1 MDNQNKNARRKINMK
16 LKTALL
22 MLLVAV
28 LSFSCIMT
36 ANAVTV
42 KDNGKYTLLLTC
54 GLNGMDGKVDG
65 DYAKIIKFDVADGDT
80 TVSLSELTA
89 GVLRRAENRVQID
102 RTGGV
107 RLLKEHAARAKRRK
121 ADSRCKTL

>member
-36 ANAVTV
+36 ANAATV

-54 GLNGMDGKVDG
+54 ID
-65 DYAKIIKFDVADGDT
+65 
-80 TVSLSELTA
+80 SL
-89 GVLRRAENRVQID
+89 
-102 RTGGV
+102 
-107 RLLKEHAARAKRRK
+107 
-121 ADSRCKTL
+121 